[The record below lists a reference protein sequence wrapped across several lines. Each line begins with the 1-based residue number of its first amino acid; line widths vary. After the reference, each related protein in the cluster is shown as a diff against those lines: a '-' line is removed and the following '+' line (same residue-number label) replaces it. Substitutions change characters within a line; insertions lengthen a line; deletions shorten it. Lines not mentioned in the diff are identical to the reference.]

1 MNIGVLMS
9 LVIVAIVLAIS
20 LKSRNPEISSIIGIA
35 ISIVIISLV
44 VGYIGNIVATLKY
57 IYGYINI
64 KEGYFL
70 VLLKLIGIAYICEF
84 ASGISKDAGYSAV
97 ASQIEL
103 TGKVTML
110 VVSLPVLVSVVET
123 VLGMI

>member
-70 VLLKLIGIAYICEF
+70 ILLKLIGIAYICEF